1 MKNTKV
7 FFKHFWAINYTFA
20 SQTNFIRT
28 KGIYQLIDLTN
39 EFTAGLFHLSNTI
52 NTSDLADRSSIK
64 QQPLKI
70 ATDTASLTATCVT
83 VNDPFSNQGSIK
95 NFEILKN

>member
-39 EFTAGLFHLSNTI
+39 EFTAGLFHLSKYYNKHKRP
-52 NTSDLADRSSIK
+52 SW
-64 QQPLKI
+64 
-70 ATDTASLTATCVT
+70 
-83 VNDPFSNQGSIK
+83 
-95 NFEILKN
+95 